1 MDYCLVERR
10 IVLAGLG
17 VIGRLGGIGVP
28 GFIGGVVTYQWLFI
42 GMRELLMMYFQV

>member
-17 VIGRLGGIGVP
+17 VIGGLGVREAYLVKQGLFNRRLH
-28 GFIGGVVTYQWLFI
+28 GFVQILF
-42 GMRELLMMYFQV
+42 